1 MCLVTSGSWIYSS
14 HPVCVGLIGSDL
26 LRQTI
31 WKSRGSL
38 YYSFQCCA
46 HGATEL
52 VSHTD
57 SLQSLETSP
66 NVLSWINLLL
76 PFTSR
81 LYSLTGKHPQHLASF
96 KATIHKVEKNASK
109 PAWLVVVK
117 GLQGSSAPRVSLG
130 FHMCVCCCI
139 TMPLVSA
146 WTGLS
151 L

>member
-1 MCLVTSGSWIYSS
+1 MNWDNTSCLCGP
-14 HPVCVGLIGSDL
+14 HRESDL
-26 LRQTI
+26 HRQTI

-46 HGATEL
+46 LAATEL
-52 VSHTD
+52 VCHTNC
-57 SLQSLETSP
+57 LQSLETSP

-76 PFTSR
+76 PFISR
-81 LYSLTGKHPQHLASF
+81 LYSLTGNHPQQLASL

-109 PAWLVVVK
+109 PAWLVVVE
-117 GLQGSSAPRVSLG
+117 GLQGSSTSRVSLG
-130 FHMCVCCCI
+130 FHMCVCCRV